1 VPLAPAQQ
9 LGSISGLVADQS
21 GNPVA
26 GALVL
31 YQGTPTFAPNAMGGV
46 VATGPSVSSGLT
58 SGTDGTFAISGLPDG
73 QYSVCA
79 YAATAAQLGSC
90 EWGTYSPLIQITA
103 GGAVSNVALQ
113 LTTGVLLTLLVSDPN
128 SLIQETA
135 PSTLVN
141 GLLPL
146 SGGNFRIGVMLGTIY
161 ARAQLAS
168 QQGTVRTYTVA
179 VPQNVSL
186 DLIAD
191 TSLLV
196 TAASGAAVP
205 NQQKGFSIPI
215 GEGSAQV
222 VNLAVQ

>member
-1 VPLAPAQQ
+1 
-9 LGSISGLVADQS
+9 
-21 GNPVA
+21 
-26 GALVL
+26 
-31 YQGTPTFAPNAMGGV
+31 
-46 VATGPSVSSGLT
+46 
-58 SGTDGTFAISGLPDG
+58 
-73 QYSVCA
+73 
-79 YAATAAQLGSC
+79 
-90 EWGTYSPLIQITA
+90 
-103 GGAVSNVALQ
+103 
-113 LTTGVLLTLLVSDPN
+113 
-128 SLIQETA
+128 
-135 PSTLVN
+135 
-141 GLLPL
+141 
-146 SGGNFRIGVMLGTIY
+146 MLGTIY